1 VIVSAHRLVPALT
14 SLVLLLACGRPAPQA
29 IRYGQDLCDHCH
41 MTISDPRFAGE
52 IVTRTGRVYRFD
64 DPACLAAFRREQL
77 RDTTGSMAWVND
89 FTHPDRWLDASTASY
104 LRSDALHTPMASGL
118 AAFAD
123 PAHAD
128 SARTALGGT
137 RLTWEDVATAA
148 HEPRHPL

>member
-1 VIVSAHRLVPALT
+1 MIATARRLAPALAF
-14 SLVLLLACGRPAPQA
+14 LALFLACIRSSPQP

-77 RDTTGSMAWVND
+77 RDTTGSTAWVND
-89 FTHPDRWLDASTASY
+89 FTHPDRWLDARAASY
-104 LRSDALHTPMASGL
+104 LRSDAFHTPMASGL

-123 PAHAD
+123 AAHAD
-128 SARTALGGT
+128 SARAAWGGT
-137 RLTWEDVATAA
+137 RLTWEEVATAA
-148 HEPRHPL
+148 HEPRHPF